1 MLIMEKVITA
11 GLISG
16 NTTRQNSINE
26 LQPSMIAA
34 SSISRGTDLVA
45 PKTRK
50 ILIGKLNAQKQT
62 AKPQMLFI
70 RCMALATLANGII
83 TAWKGIAIEPIIS
96 R

>member
-1 MLIMEKVITA
+1 
-11 GLISG
+11 
-16 NTTRQNSINE
+16 
-26 LQPSMIAA
+26 MIAA